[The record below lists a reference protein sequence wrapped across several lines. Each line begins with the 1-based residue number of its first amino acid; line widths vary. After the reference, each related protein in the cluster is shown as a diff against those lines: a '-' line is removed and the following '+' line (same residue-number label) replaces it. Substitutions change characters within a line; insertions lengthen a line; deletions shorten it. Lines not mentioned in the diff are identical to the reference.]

1 MIIFDVNTIVQGD
14 IYLRCYHIRDDK
26 QDWRAKKNRKFM
38 FRVSFHTG
46 FVPSSSVLRL
56 TKTEIDDAIKS
67 SKYDKDFFVDF
78 LFEPV
83 QEQVQNNMNS
93 SSIASAPSASRAST
107 ALMQF
112 DDDMFRDNADN
123 FGIQQAQQQQQQKSM
138 QHQDALAAN
147 EWI

>member
-14 IYLRCYHIRDDK
+14 MYLRCYHIKDDK
-26 QDWRAKKNRKFM
+26 QSLDSKKNRRFM

-67 SKYDKDFFVDF
+67 NKYDKDFFVDF

-83 QEQVQNNMNS
+83 KEEGFKQASINTATSSAIMQHSENMYN
-93 SSIASAPSASRAST
+93 
-107 ALMQF
+107 L
-112 DDDMFRDNADN
+112 DDDIMTQNEY
-123 FGIQQAQQQQQQKSM
+123 QQQQQQQQKSH
-138 QHQDALAAN
+138 HQNALVAN